1 MDWQGFSEAMKA
13 ASVER
18 RASNR
23 DNSATILTERDVS
36 FESKN
41 DGAHLIVRHNGKT
54 ADFWPG
60 TGKYSIRGTGQYR
73 RGVFNLLRDLG
84 VQKP

>member
-1 MDWQGFSEAMKA
+1 MGWHGFGEEMKQ

-18 RASNR
+18 RAGNR
-23 DNSATILTERDVS
+23 ENSAAILVEREIAFD
-36 FESKN
+36 SKN

-60 TGKYSIRGTGQYR
+60 TGKYSLRGTGVYR

-84 VQKP
+84 VKRP